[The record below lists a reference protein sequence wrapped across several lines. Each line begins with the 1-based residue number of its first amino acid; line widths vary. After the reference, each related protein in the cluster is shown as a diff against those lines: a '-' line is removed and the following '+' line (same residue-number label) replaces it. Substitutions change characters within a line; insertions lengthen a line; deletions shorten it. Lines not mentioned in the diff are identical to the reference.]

1 MMLVIPKYKR
11 DTTFVERHTAYREA
25 VKEYDRLY
33 KEWKALGF
41 PDRHKV
47 ARALDV
53 ASKELQRTRNLAENM
68 LDKVTFEVE

>member
-1 MMLVIPKYKR
+1 VDI
-11 DTTFVERHTAYREA
+11 DEA